1 MFTSKFYVDTKR
13 NNALM
18 VRIINNRKKVELS
31 MGFQMD
37 EETLANA
44 MSDKPKPKNLRYKS
58 LLSHWQAI
66 IEDLKIDLVRQH
78 KSDMDVNEIKGIV
91 SSAIFGE
98 QVTVEQTEPSGQFV
112 SWFCKFAHKAA
123 DSRLSL
129 AVRLC

>member
-66 IEDLKIDLVRQH
+66 IEDLKIFSN
-78 KSDMDVNEIKGIV
+78 KSIIYRL
-91 SSAIFGE
+91 
-98 QVTVEQTEPSGQFV
+98 
-112 SWFCKFAHKAA
+112 A
-123 DSRLSL
+123 DATGVLI
-129 AVRLC
+129 